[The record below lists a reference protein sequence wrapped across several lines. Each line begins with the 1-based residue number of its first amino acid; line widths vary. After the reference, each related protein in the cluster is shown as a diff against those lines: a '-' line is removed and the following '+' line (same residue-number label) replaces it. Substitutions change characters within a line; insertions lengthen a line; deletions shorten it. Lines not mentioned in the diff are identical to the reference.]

1 MTAWEEKSKGK
12 KERLEKEIPCKNEQP
27 RRNLPAVSTAL
38 IVGSALGV
46 FELIILMVGYGP
58 ILNVMGIPVVRM
70 EMRFYK
76 NKLFL

>member
-1 MTAWEEKSKGK
+1 MTALEEKSKGK
-12 KERLEKEIPCKNEQP
+12 KVRFEKEIPCKNEP

-46 FELIILMVGYGP
+46 FELLILMVGYGP

-76 NKLFL
+76 TKLFL